1 YGLST
6 GHRVRIS
13 TSIGIAAAPY
23 DCMGEGPLLHAAD
36 MALYEAK
43 RCGRNQFRFYED
55 LGPFV
60 VDEQAMA

>member
-1 YGLST
+1 
-6 GHRVRIS
+6 
-13 TSIGIAAAPY
+13 
-23 DCMGEGPLLHAAD
+23 MGEGPLLHAAD